1 MGGTTLLNLRNTLIY
16 RDLHRKIVEKP
27 YLYTMSKQL
36 IVPILSFLAIISLI
50 IIVVFRKDPA
60 PIYPVREVKTIEKAV
75 QGKEK
80 EIHNYFTQVNNEKK
94 IIDAISK
101 EIKDLRLQL
110 DQVKSEKDT
119 VLIIQ
124 IQDTLINLLT
134 NENKHLRNV
143 ITNQD
148 SIITA
153 QRYIINSKDTIIA
166 VKDNQIK
173 KVKRQRNWSLAANGV
188 LTGLVILNSVK

>member
-1 MGGTTLLNLRNTLIY
+1 MGGTTLLNLCNTLIY
-16 RDLHRKIVEKP
+16 KRLHGKTVKNP
-27 YLYTMSKQL
+27 YLYTMNKQL

-50 IIVVFRKDPA
+50 FIVVFRKDPA

-94 IIDAISK
+94 IIEVISK
-101 EIKDLRLQL
+101 EIKDLRVQL
-110 DQVKSEKDT
+110 DQVKAEKDT

-134 NENKHLRNV
+134 NENTHLRKV
-143 ITNQD
+143 VANQD
-148 SIITA
+148 SIIVA

-166 VKDNQIK
+166 VKDSQIK

>member
-1 MGGTTLLNLRNTLIY
+1 MGGTTFVKLCNTLIY
-16 RDLHRKIVEKP
+16 RDLHRKTVEKP

-50 IIVVFRKDPA
+50 IIVVFRKEPTPVY
-60 PIYPVREVKTIEKAV
+60 PIREVKTIEKAV

-80 EIHNYFTQVNNEKK
+80 EINNYITQVTNDKK
-94 IIDAISK
+94 IIAAISK
-101 EIKDLRLQL
+101 EIKDLRIQL
-110 DQVKSEKDT
+110 DHVKSEKDT

-134 NENKHLRNV
+134 NENTHLRKV
-143 ITNQD
+143 VANQD
-148 SIITA
+148 SIIVA

-173 KVKRQRNWSLAANGV
+173 KVKHQRNWSLAANGV

>member
-1 MGGTTLLNLRNTLIY
+1 MN
-16 RDLHRKIVEKP
+16 
-27 YLYTMSKQL
+27 KQL
-36 IVPILSFLAIISLI
+36 IVPILTFIGIISLI
-50 IIVVFRKDPA
+50 LILVFRKDPA

-80 EIHNYFTQVNNEKK
+80 EINNYITQVTNDKK
-94 IIDAISK
+94 IIEAISK

-110 DQVKSEKDT
+110 DHVKSEKDT

-134 NENKHLRNV
+134 NENTHLRKV
-143 ITNQD
+143 VANQD
-148 SIITA
+148 SIIVA

-188 LTGLVILNSVK
+188 LTGLVILKSVK